1 MTANKLVLVVFG
13 LAAFA
18 SQANPHG
25 YADWKRK
32 SDDKSR
38 VEGMREGAEFCSR
51 FVVLDDLGVPVP
63 HADVRVWAFNG
74 SVSEMPF
81 ITGCT
86 DSNGVF
92 LATIRCRYRIE
103 WVVEKKGYYPSFEK
117 RKVSWTDA
125 VPAVKDGKWQPYGAD
140 TGVRLKK
147 IRNPHGKMMFQSPD
161 GFEIPAFDSWLS
173 FDLEEFDWV
182 KPYGNGVNADVLLK
196 FWHEKRGKNSHDYYN
211 RMEVSFTNN
220 PFAGTYVLHK
230 DLWSRFQSVY
240 EASTNMDYQ
249 ASYVY
254 EQRRYDDP
262 RRDVVRRLEAENY
275 LVFRTRTQ
283 VDAQGRLISAHYGKL
298 YGPWFGGGK
307 YMKLKGCFFNEVPN
321 DVNLETD
328 PHE

>member
-1 MTANKLVLVVFG
+1 MTANKLVLVAFG

-74 SVSEMPF
+74 SVSEMP
-81 ITGCT
+81 
-86 DSNGVF
+86 
-92 LATIRCRYRIE
+92 
-103 WVVEKKGYYPSFEK
+103 
-117 RKVSWTDA
+117 
-125 VPAVKDGKWQPYGAD
+125 YGAD

-173 FDLEEFDWV
+173 FDLEKFDWV

-240 EASTNMDYQ
+240 EASTNMDHQ

-275 LVFRTRTQ
+275 LVFQTRTQ